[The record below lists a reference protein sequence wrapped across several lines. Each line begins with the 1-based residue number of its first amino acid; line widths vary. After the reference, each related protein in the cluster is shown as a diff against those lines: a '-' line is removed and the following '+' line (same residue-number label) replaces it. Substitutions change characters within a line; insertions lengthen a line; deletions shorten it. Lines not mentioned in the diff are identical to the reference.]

1 MGTYIQRMNPPLF
14 STVEHPMQVQ
24 EPDIVYSPLPAKP
37 RTGWLYLALTLGV
50 ALYWRWSSGE
60 WLPWPPSSVFAVL
73 PWLLLLLSPLI
84 VFQMGWSYALVGTE
98 LVVRR
103 FGKERHRLGLREYQ
117 GTTMRLGYP
126 RIRFRERAVLLIS
139 SVNDERQAFL
149 TELQRRAHASGGGP
163 SERVRQIDSESVRL
177 PIALLRFPPHCVAC
191 AAAASESV
199 RLTVQRGIDLV
210 LFSHFQYV
218 DLWVPACASHASRRN
233 RARWMSWLLLLP
245 LTLLVATI
253 LMALVPGGVWGGAL
267 VIGALISLFLVRPV
281 QTMFGGQILDWLVLG
296 MRATRLSEDLTEI
309 TLRCR
314 NRATFET
321 ILKAGANGGRT

>member
-1 MGTYIQRMNPPLF
+1 
-14 STVEHPMQVQ
+14 
-24 EPDIVYSPLPAKP
+24 
-37 RTGWLYLALTLGV
+37 
-50 ALYWRWSSGE
+50 
-60 WLPWPPSSVFAVL
+60 
-73 PWLLLLLSPLI
+73 
-84 VFQMGWSYALVGTE
+84 
-98 LVVRR
+98 
-103 FGKERHRLGLREYQ
+103 
-117 GTTMRLGYP
+117 
-126 RIRFRERAVLLIS
+126 
-139 SVNDERQAFL
+139 
-149 TELQRRAHASGGGP
+149 
-163 SERVRQIDSESVRL
+163 
-177 PIALLRFPPHCVAC
+177 
-191 AAAASESV
+191 
-199 RLTVQRGIDLV
+199 LTVQRGIDLV
-210 LFSHFQYV
+210 LYSHFQYV